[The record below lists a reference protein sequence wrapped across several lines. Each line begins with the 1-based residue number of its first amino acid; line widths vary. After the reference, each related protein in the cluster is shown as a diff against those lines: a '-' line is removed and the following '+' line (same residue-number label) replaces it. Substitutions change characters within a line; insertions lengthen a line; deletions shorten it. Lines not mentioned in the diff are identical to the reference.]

1 MLLVYSH
8 KVTPRLTYIFK
19 HFFTRILNIEVEFTS
34 KIETFIAH
42 DGLKFSYTKQPLGNE
57 LFIRSNEL
65 LFEQGIDYLE
75 ITIAKWEEVPCFFQT
90 NPTTELPFDI
100 FAAGFYLISR
110 YEEYLPHVKDD
121 FERFP
126 AEESL
131 AFQNKFLDKPVIDI
145 WAYKF
150 RDKLLQKFSSF
161 EDEIIQ
167 RKRKFQF
174 ISTIDVDIAYKY
186 KNKGVI
192 RTLGGLIKDLS
203 QFNIQEIW
211 NRLLV
216 IVGLKED
223 PFDIFNRLISL
234 HKKHDIKSVFFFLLS
249 EYTSYDKNTSAGNL
263 KYKLLIK
270 NVADYVKVGIH
281 PSYYSMKDEQ
291 KMKKEKRRLEEI
303 VNFPIKKSRQHYLRM
318 DLPETYQ
325 KLVDIEV
332 GEDYTMGFASYFGFR
347 AGTCTPFHFYDID
360 FEIQTPL
367 KVFPYAVMDGT
378 LKDYLKYSPKKSLDT
393 ILKLANEVKKVNGVF
408 ITLFH
413 NESIS
418 GTGEWRGWN
427 RVYENLLIKMSN
439 FDIEN

>member
-1 MLLVYSH
+1 M
-8 KVTPRLTYIFK
+8 
-19 HFFTRILNIEVEFTS
+19 EVGFTS

-42 DGLKFSYTKQPLGNE
+42 DGLKFSYTKQALGNE
-57 LFIRSNEL
+57 LYIRSNEL
-65 LFEQGIDYLE
+65 LFEQGIDYVD
-75 ITIAKWEEVPCFFQT
+75 ISMAKWEDIPCFFQT
-90 NPTTELPFDI
+90 NPTAELPFDI

-131 AFQNKFLDKPVIDI
+131 AFQNKFLDKPVIDL

-150 RDKLLQKFSSF
+150 RDKLLQKFPDF
-161 EDEIIQ
+161 ESEIFH
-167 RKRKFQF
+167 KERKFQF

-186 KNKGVI
+186 KNKGII
-192 RTLGGLIKDLS
+192 RTFGGLIKDLS
-203 QFNIQEIW
+203 QFKMSEIG

-216 IVGLKED
+216 IFGLRKD
-223 PFDIFNRLISL
+223 PFDIFNHLISM
-234 HKKHDIKSVFFFLLS
+234 HKKYNVKSIFFFLMS
-249 EYTSYDKNTSAGNL
+249 EYTSYDKNTSVGNL

-281 PSYYSMKDEQ
+281 PSYYSMKDEH

-303 VNFPIKKSRQHYLRM
+303 VNFPINKSRQHYLRV

-332 GEDYTMGFASYFGFR
+332 GEDYTMGFASYYGFR
-347 AGTCTPFHFYDID
+347 AGTCTPFYFYDID

-378 LKDYLKYSPKKSLDT
+378 LKEYLKYSQKKSLDT
-393 ILKLANEVKKVNGVF
+393 ILNLANEVKKVNGIF

-418 GTGEWRGWN
+418 GTGQWRGWG
-427 RVYENLLIKMSN
+427 RLYENVLKEMSKK
-439 FDIEN
+439 DV

>member
-8 KVTPRLTYIFK
+8 KITPRLTYIFK
-19 HFFTRILNIEVEFTS
+19 HFFTRILSIEVKFTS
-34 KIETFIAH
+34 KIEVFIAH
-42 DGLKFSYTKQPLGNE
+42 EGLKISYTKQPLGGE
-57 LFIRSNEL
+57 LFIRSSDL
-65 LFEQGIDYLE
+65 LFDQGIDY
-75 ITIAKWEEVPCFFQT
+75 IDISISKWEEVPCFFQT
-90 NPTTELPFDI
+90 NPTGELPFDI

-110 YEEYLPHVKDD
+110 YEEYLPHVKDE

-150 RDKLLQKFSSF
+150 RDILLLKFPDF
-161 EDEIIQ
+161 ETEIIS
-167 RKRKFQF
+167 KERKFEF

-192 RTLGGLIKDLS
+192 RTLGGFIKDLS
-203 QFNIQEIW
+203 RFDLQEIW
-211 NRLLV
+211 YRSLV
-216 IVGLKED
+216 IIGFRKD
-223 PFDIFNRLISL
+223 PFDVFKRLITM
-234 HKKHDIKSVFFFLLS
+234 HKKHDVKTIFFFLLS
-249 EYTSYDKNTSAGNL
+249 NYTDFDKNTSPGNL

-270 NVADYVKVGIH
+270 NVADYFKVGIH
-281 PSYYSMKDEQ
+281 PSYYTMKDEQ
-291 KMKKEKRRLEEI
+291 KMRKEKKRLEEI
-303 VNFPIKKSRQHYLRM
+303 VNFPINKSRQHYLRI

-332 GEDYTMGFASYFGFR
+332 GEDYTMGFASYYGFR
-347 AGTCTPFHFYDID
+347 ASTCTPFHFYDID

-367 KVFPYAVMDGT
+367 KVFPYAIMDGT
-378 LKDYLKYSPKKSLDT
+378 LKEYLNYTPKKSLDI
-393 ILKLANEVKKVNGVF
+393 ILELAEEVKKVNGVF

-418 GTGEWRGWN
+418 GIGHWRGWN
-427 RVYENLLIKMSN
+427 KLYDNMVKELSDRV
-439 FDIEN
+439 